1 MKREIKTAMSRH
13 VLVIR
18 TGPGLEACLLRLQ
31 AIREELLPAIAVG
44 TPKDL
49 VGLHETMNLLEVG
62 ELMAR
67 VALMR
72 TESRGSHFREDFPE
86 RNDEEWAC
94 PVFIRR
100 DGRKAS
106 LSKGRFA

>member
-1 MKREIKTAMSRH
+1 MSRH

-18 TGPGLEACLLRLQ
+18 TGPGLEACLTRMQ
-31 AIREELLPAIAVG
+31 AIREELLPTIAVG

-49 VGLHETMNLLEVG
+49 VGLHETINLLEVG

-67 VALMR
+67 AALMR

-86 RNDEEWAC
+86 TDNQSWLKESVVKGGGFEVSHR
-94 PVFIRR
+94 PVSVT
-100 DGRKAS
+100 S
-106 LSKGRFA
+106 LAPPKPA